1 MDTTYRLIVECVY
14 SDMGKYNEKDKL
26 YVQKDG
32 KWGILRITDQTFIY
46 PAELTHKPE
55 YENGFFCCAKR
66 G

>member
-1 MDTTYRLIVECVY
+1 
-14 SDMGKYNEKDKL
+14 MGKYNEKDKL